1 MKKIAFIDTEVGIA
15 DQKIHDIGGVKG
27 DNTIFHAA
35 DIHAL
40 KDFLADVDYVCGH
53 NLIHHDLVYLEKA
66 WNSRLSL
73 QVIDTLYLSP
83 LLFPKRPYHH
93 LLKDDKLQVEELN
106 NPVND
111 SVKAKALFAD
121 EVTAFNQLS
130 PQLQE
135 IYYRL
140 LAQQAEF
147 SGFFHYLDYSV
158 AKEEKKGFLHFFRR
172 GRDYSYHQ
180 LEEQIKASFQN
191 SICTNVDLTTF
202 IQEQPRELAY
212 ALALISTGPSHST
225 TPLWL
230 IHTFPNIENII
241 KALCNNPCQ
250 QGCPYCREKLDIHKA
265 LKNYFGYDKFRTYNN
280 EPLQENAAFAAVNG
294 KSLLAVFPT
303 GGGKSLTFQLP
314 ALMAGSNAHGLTVV
328 ISPLQSLMKDQVDN
342 LCNIN
347 ITDAV
352 TINGLLNPLERA
364 DAIHRVMDG
373 SANILY
379 ISPETLRSKTLER
392 LLIGR
397 NVIRFVID
405 EAHCFSAWGQDF
417 RVDYLYI
424 ADFIKRL
431 QEEKHTTIPVSCFT
445 ATAKQKVISDICDY
459 FKEKLDLHL
468 ELFAAKATRENLHY
482 KVLYQDSDKDKYIT
496 LRSLIEQ
503 HNCPTIVYVSRT
515 KRTHELAEQLTS
527 DGFPALP
534 FNGKMESN
542 NKISNQEAF
551 MSGQVKI
558 IVATSAFGMGVDKK
572 DIRLV
577 IHYDISD
584 SLENY
589 VQESGRAGRD
599 PSLEADCYILY
610 NDQDLDKHF
619 LLQNQTKLSISEI
632 QQIWRGIKTLTRER
646 PQVCCS
652 ALEIARTAGWDDSVR
667 DIETRV
673 RTAIAALEQAGYIK
687 RGQNVPRIYATSI
700 QVKNMEEASRRINNS
715 QYFDEAQR
723 LTAKRIIS
731 TLISS
736 KTTAKNVHNDSE
748 SRVDYLAD
756 ILGLPKVDV
765 IDVINTLRQENILKN
780 DQDMYAYISTSDT
793 ENRTTRAL
801 KRFSKLEEYLLHHFQ
816 KEEFDWALKEI
827 NEAAI
832 ADGNPQSS
840 VKNIST
846 LLFFLTIKNYIKK
859 QNHLATSS
867 VHITPLMDKEAMLK
881 KFTTHIAVCDFIVQ
895 KLYAD
900 SLKQV
905 ENKHDDLK
913 IVKFSLVG
921 LYRDYLKA
929 NPQASIVL
937 QDVKDAL
944 LYLDKIQAMKLEGGF
959 LVIYNGMEIKRLI
972 LDNHISYKNEDY
984 KSLNDFYQQKIQQ
997 IHIIGEFANM
1007 MVRNYQA
1014 ALRFVNDYFHMDYKK
1029 FIRQY
1034 FKDERREE
1042 INRNITS
1049 KKYDQL
1055 FGQLSL
1061 NQAKIINDHESQYI
1075 VVVAGPGSGKTRV
1088 LVHKLAALLLL
1099 EDVKHE
1105 QLLMLTFS
1113 RAAATEF
1120 KKRLIALI
1128 GNAAHFVDIKTFHS
1142 YCFDL
1147 LGKVGN
1153 LEGAKNVVQDAAEM
1167 IANGEVEPSKIAKSV
1182 LVIDEA
1188 QDMDIHEYHLLQAL
1202 IKANDEMRIIAV
1214 GDDDQNI
1221 YEFRGSDSAYLRSL
1235 STDYSASV
1243 YELNDNYRSLE
1254 NIVALANSFIKP
1266 LPGRLKTNPIVATQ
1280 KRNGKVQLIKHQGTN
1295 FEAAILRELQN
1306 QQVKTSTCILTNTN
1320 QEAMRL
1326 LGLLLK
1332 HQLPAKLI
1340 QSLNGFNLYD
1350 LLEIRYL
1357 VGLLKSTSKG
1367 PTLTEEQLTFA
1378 QEKLQAA
1385 YSTSPCLEICQNL
1398 LREFKLVYSRHYLT
1412 DLIEFIRE
1420 SKLEDFYTHTRD
1432 TIYIS
1437 TIHKSKGREFDVV
1450 HMFLDN
1456 EQLATPAARRK
1467 LYVGMTRAKKELYIH
1482 YNNDLFK
1489 ELVLPHVDKLVDLQS
1504 YQPPQELAL
1513 QLSHRDIFL
1522 SSFLPAKKLICS
1534 LRSGDALNIVNGRIY
1549 PKAGRSH
1556 QCLGLLSQS
1565 FQQEL
1570 QKQSHYGYTL
1580 ASAEIAFILA
1590 WYDKEKDKEAAIILP
1605 NIHLIK
1611 NKNMT

>member
-1 MKKIAFIDTEVGIA
+1 MKRIAFIDTEVGVA
-15 DQKIHDIGGVKG
+15 DQKIHDIGGIKG
-27 DNTIFHAA
+27 DEETFHSA
-35 DIHAL
+35 DSHAL
-40 KDFLADVDYVCGH
+40 QEFLQDVDYVCGH
-53 NLIHHDLVYLEKA
+53 NLIYHDLVHLEKA
-66 WNSRLSL
+66 WGSKLGL
-73 QVIDTLYLSP
+73 QPIDTLYLSP

-111 SVKAKALFAD
+111 SLKAKALFAD
-121 EVTAFNQLS
+121 EVTAFNQLK

-135 IYYRL
+135 IYYKL
-140 LAQQAEF
+140 LSQQVEF
-147 SGFFHYLDYSV
+147 QGFFHYLGYTPP
-158 AKEEKKGFLHFFRR
+158 AAGKKSGFLSFFRR
-172 GRDYSYHQ
+172 DRNKENHKQD
-180 LEEQIKASFQN
+180 LNTQIKEAFQ
-191 SICTNVDLTTF
+191 SLLCTNVDLEPY
-202 IQEQPRELAY
+202 IQQQPLELAY

-225 TPLWL
+225 TPPWL
-230 IHTFPNIENII
+230 IHNFPNIENII
-241 KALCNNPCQ
+241 KVLCNHPCQ
-250 QGCPYCREKLDIHKA
+250 QGCPYCREKLDIHQG
-265 LKNYFGYDKFRTYNN
+265 LKDYFGYDNFRTYNE
-280 EPLQENAAFAAVNG
+280 EPLQENAAQAAVEG

-314 ALMAGSNAHGLTVV
+314 ALMAGNNAHGLTVV

-352 TINGLLNPLERA
+352 TINGMLNPLERA
-364 DAIHRVMDG
+364 DAIQRVIDG

-379 ISPETLRSKTLER
+379 ISPETLRSKTLEK
-392 LLIGR
+392 LLAGR
-397 NVIRFVID
+397 NVVRFVID

-424 ADFIKRL
+424 GDFIKEL
-431 QEEKHTTIPVSCFT
+431 QQKKHTTIPVSCFT
-445 ATAKQKVISDICDY
+445 ATAKQKVISDITDY
-459 FKEKLDLHL
+459 FKEKLDINL
-468 ELFAAKATRENLHY
+468 ELFAAKSTRENLHY

-496 LRSLIEQ
+496 LRSLIEK
-503 HNCPTIVYVSRT
+503 HDCPTIVYVSRT
-515 KRTHELAEQLTS
+515 KRTRELAEQLTS

-534 FNGKMESN
+534 FNGKMDSRV
-542 NKISNQEAF
+542 KITNQEAF
-551 MSGQVKI
+551 MNGEVKI

-610 NDQDLDKHF
+610 HDQDLDKYF

-632 QQIWRGIKTLTRER
+632 QQIWKGIKNLTRER
-646 PQVCCS
+646 PNICCS
-652 ALEIARTAGWDDSVR
+652 ALEIARAAGWDDSVM

-673 RTAIAALEQAGYIK
+673 RTAISALEQAGYIK

-700 QVKNMEEASRRINNS
+700 QVKNMEEASRRINSSPN
-715 QYFDEAQR
+715 FDETQK
-723 LTAKRIIS
+723 LTAKRILS
-731 TLISS
+731 SLISS
-736 KTTAKNVHNDSE
+736 RSNAQNVNNDSE

-756 ILGLPKVDV
+756 ILGLPKVDI
-765 IDVINTLRQENILKN
+765 IDSINILRQENILKN
-780 DQDMYAYISTSDT
+780 DQDMYAYIAASDT
-793 ENRTTRAL
+793 ENRTSRTL
-801 KRFSKLEEYLLHHFQ
+801 KRFSKLEEYLLQHFQ
-816 KEEFDWALKEI
+816 SRDFDWALKEI
-827 NEAAI
+827 NESAI
-832 ADGNPQSS
+832 AEGNPRSS
-840 VKNIST
+840 VKNIGT
-846 LLFFLTIKNYIKK
+846 LLFYLTIKNYIKK
-859 QNHLATSS
+859 QSHPASSS
-867 VHITPLMDKEAMLK
+867 VHITPLLDKEVMLA
-881 KFTTHIAVCDFIVQ
+881 KFATRIELCSFIVQ
-895 KLYAD
+895 KLYQD
-900 SLKQV
+900 SLRLPQNAQ
-905 ENKHDDLK
+905 EETK

-921 LYRDYLKA
+921 LYRDYQKA
-929 NPQASIVL
+929 YPEATVNL

-959 LVIYNGMEIKRLI
+959 LVLYNGMEIKRVI

-984 KSLNDFYQQKIQQ
+984 KTLNEFYQQKIQQ

-1007 MVRNYQA
+1007 MVKNYQA
-1014 ALRFVNDYFHMDYKK
+1014 ALRFVNDYFRMDYKK

-1061 NQAKIINDHESQYI
+1061 NQAKIINDHDSQYI

-1099 EDVKHE
+1099 EDVKHD

-1120 KKRLIALI
+1120 KKRLIDLI
-1128 GNAAHFVDIKTFHS
+1128 GNAAHFVEIKTFHS

-1235 STDYSASV
+1235 ATDYSASV

-1254 NIVALANSFIKP
+1254 NIVELSNTFIKP
-1266 LPGRLKTNPIVATQ
+1266 LPGRLKTKPIVATQ
-1280 KRNGKVQLIKHQGTN
+1280 KHAGKVQLIKHHGRN
-1295 FEAAILRELQN
+1295 FETAILHKLQRR
-1306 QQVKTSTCILTNTN
+1306 QEKASTCILTNTN
-1320 QEAMRL
+1320 QEAMRI

-1340 QSLNGFNLYD
+1340 QSLSGFNLYD

-1367 PTLTEEQLTFA
+1367 PNLTDEQLA
-1378 QEKLQAA
+1378 QAEAKLKTA
-1385 YSTSPCLEICQNL
+1385 YATSPCLEICLNL
-1398 LREFKLVYSRHYLT
+1398 LREFKLVYPQKYFT
-1412 DLIEFIRE
+1412 DLVEFIRE
-1420 SKLEDFYTHTRD
+1420 SKLEDFYANNRD
-1432 TIYIS
+1432 TIYVS

-1450 HMFLDN
+1450 HMFLDG
-1456 EQLATPAARRK
+1456 EKLATPADRRK

-1482 YNNDLFK
+1482 YNNGLFSNFK
-1489 ELVLPHVDKLVDLQS
+1489 LPQVELLTDQQTYL
-1504 YQPPQELAL
+1504 PPQELAL
-1513 QLSHRDIFL
+1513 QLSHRDVFL
-1522 SSFLPAKKLICS
+1522 SSFLASKKLICS
-1534 LRSGDALNIVNGRIY
+1534 LRSGDELRIVNGRLY
-1549 PKAGRSH
+1549 PAQGK
-1556 QCLGLLSQS
+1556 QCLGLLSQA
-1565 FQQEL
+1565 FQKEL
-1570 QKQSHYGYTL
+1570 QKQARYGYTL
-1580 ASAEIAFILA
+1580 SSAEIAFILA
-1590 WYDKEKDKEAAIILP
+1590 WYDKEKEQEAAIILP

-1611 NKNMT
+1611 Q